1 MQKPMSKRKI
11 GALVTACS
19 LLVGTSQAV
28 LAQSIDE
35 KFPAIKLPATA
46 PQSEAAQ
53 HFVRLNLVSVS
64 AWTYKQKEAGASPSH
79 AEVAAY
85 ANMLNETLALKIAA
99 FEAAGYTT
107 SGPVTVSDVG
117 FSVLAHKADMANMTS
132 LSGVKE
138 IIPQQ
143 IFSQQRDYSTP
154 WVGAPAAHVSGFS
167 GEGKTIAVIDTGID
181 YTHAD
186 FGGSGVSS
194 DYDNNDPSLVEEG
207 TFPTS
212 RVIGGYDFAGLE
224 YDAGIPSL
232 SIAQPDADPLDD
244 GTHGSHVS
252 GIAAGGGIDG
262 ILGSGIAPEAN
273 LFALK
278 VFGANGS
285 TNLTNLA
292 IEMAVD
298 PNGDGDPSDAVD
310 VINMSLG
317 SPFGNP
323 NDTSSVASQNANDAG
338 VVVVASAGNSGNA
351 IPFVSG
357 SPGSAD
363 GVITVASTIS
373 GGVPSF
379 FVPFELADGTSL
391 EYFAAYSGISP
402 ALTSNITGDVAQAAP
417 FDACTPL
424 TSDLSGKVALITRG
438 TCAFTDKLNNAEEA
452 GAIAAI
458 VVNSVPGAPIVMG
471 GDPVSLPGAMIS
483 LEDGTELLGELASD
497 AVNSE
502 LAAANTKSF
511 TDDDNTM
518 SAFSSRGPGP
528 TGLFKPD
535 ISAPGSNITS
545 ALAGSGDATLTISGT
560 SMASPQVA
568 GMAAILR
575 QKFPDLEPKAI
586 KAIIQ
591 NTSTPASDPDSPT
604 GTPALSLQG
613 TGIINIEKAIQATS
627 YAAPGGIGFGRIK
640 PEYNESVTR
649 NLTITNFS
657 DTDKRYYVSY
667 EPNNELA
674 EGAATLSTVSEV
686 YLQAGQSQ
694 DVEVTLDLA
703 ANAMVSGQGYT
714 EYDGWILVTSGDE
727 VMRVGYQAL
736 IDPASK
742 LSVNSQST
750 GDNESTVSLV
760 NTAFGEARVS
770 GFTLAAQ
777 GTSDVDD
784 AISAFGFREEG
795 GTLLFGLNAANNW
808 TNFSRKLVTMNI
820 DIDEDGEIDY
830 QLLAG
835 DLFFFD
841 STLNDPS
848 GDIVSALF
856 SVNDNNPVLINNL
869 QYFADAEFN
878 TSVLQFRVDAY
889 GADGFLRDGDTTFSY
904 NVTLSD
910 QYAAREEG
918 TLRGNIDIAT
928 NVTFG
933 VADLTVPAQATVPV
947 SVIGTSTTLWLSPT
961 ESDSASAAIVE

>member
-1 MQKPMSKRKI
+1 MQKPISKRKI

-19 LLVGTSQAV
+19 LLVGTSHTA

-35 KFPAIKLPATA
+35 KFPAIKLPASA
-46 PQSEAAQ
+46 PQSKAAQ

-64 AWTYKQKEAGASPSH
+64 EWTHKQKAAGTTPSN

-85 ANMLNETLALKIAA
+85 ANMLNDTLAVKIAA

-117 FSVLAHKADMANMTS
+117 FTVLALKADMANMSS

-138 IIPQQ
+138 IIPHQT
-143 IFSQQRDYSTP
+143 FSQQRDYSTP
-154 WVGAPAAHVSGFS
+154 WVGAPAAHSSGFS

-186 FGGSGVSS
+186 FGGSGDSS
-194 DYDNNDPSLVEEG
+194 DYDNNDPSVVEEG

-224 YDAGIPSL
+224 YNAGDPETSTP
-232 SIAQPDADPLDD
+232 QPDADPLDD
-244 GTHGSHVS
+244 GTHGSHVG
-252 GIAAGGGIDG
+252 GIAAGGGIEG
-262 ILGSGIAPEAN
+262 ILGSGIAPEAD

-278 VFGANGS
+278 VFGASGS

-323 NDTSSVASQNANDAG
+323 NDASSVASQNANDAG

-379 FVPFELADGTSL
+379 FVPFELVDGTSL
-391 EYFAAYSGISP
+391 DYFAEYAAISP
-402 ALTSNITGDVAQAAP
+402 ELTGSITGDVTQAAP
-417 FDACTPL
+417 YDACTPL
-424 TSDLSGKVALITRG
+424 TSDLSGKIALITRG
-438 TCAFTDKLNNAEEA
+438 TCAFTTKLNNAEEA

-458 VVNSVPGAPIVMG
+458 VVNSVAGAPIVMG

-483 LEDGTELLGELASD
+483 LEDGTELLSELASD
-497 AVNSE
+497 AINAE
-502 LAAANTKSF
+502 LADTNTKSF

-535 ISAPGSNITS
+535 ISAPGSSITS
-545 ALAGSGDATLTISGT
+545 ALSGSGDATLTISGT
-560 SMASPQVA
+560 SMAAPQVA

-613 TGIINIEKAIQATS
+613 TGVINIEKAIQATS

-657 DTDKRYYVSY
+657 DTDKRYYISY

-674 EGAATLSTVSEV
+674 EGAASLSTVGEV

-694 DVEVTLDLA
+694 DIEVTLDLS
-703 ANAMVSGQGYT
+703 ANAMASGQGYT

-742 LSVNSQST
+742 LSINSQPT
-750 GDNESTVSLV
+750 GDNESTINLV

-784 AISAFGFREEG
+784 AINAFGFREES
-795 GTLLFGLNAANNW
+795 GTLLFGLNAENDW

-820 DIDEDGEIDY
+820 DTDEDGEIDY
-830 QLLAG
+830 QLLVG
-835 DLFFFD
+835 DWLFFD
-841 STLNDPS
+841 DTLSDPT

-856 SVNDNNPVLINNL
+856 SVNDDNPPLVNNL

-878 TSVLQFRVDAY
+878 TSVLQFRIDAY

-910 QYAAREEG
+910 QYASRVDG

-928 NVTFG
+928 NVTF
-933 VADLTVPAQATVPV
+933 DISDFTVPAQESV
-947 SVIGTSTTLWLSPT
+947 SVNVIGTGTTLWLSPT